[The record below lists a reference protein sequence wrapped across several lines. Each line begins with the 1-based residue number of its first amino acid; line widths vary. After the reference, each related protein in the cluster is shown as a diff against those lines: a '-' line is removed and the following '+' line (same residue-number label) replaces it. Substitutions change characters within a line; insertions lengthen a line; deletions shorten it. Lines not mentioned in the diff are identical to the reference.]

1 VCATLNMGTWPPD
14 PRNSAGVYFGGPIPV
29 DETLHLFDSDRGTP
43 GMDSFQIY
51 AVLEWGKPMDLSNI
65 ILVLFSL
72 CGIIAV
78 GLAVLLI
85 YRATLSSKEDDQIFI
100 DASEHHYV
108 EEQQELI
115 AKMSR
120 LRMPIIALTAM
131 VTVLFISGI
140 GVWLYQGFT
149 RSGFAP

>member
-1 VCATLNMGTWPPD
+1 
-14 PRNSAGVYFGGPIPV
+14 
-29 DETLHLFDSDRGTP
+29 
-43 GMDSFQIY
+43 
-51 AVLEWGKPMDLSNI
+51 MDLSI
-65 ILVLFSL
+65 VVLVLFGL
-72 CGIIAV
+72 CGVIAV
-78 GLAVLLI
+78 VLAVVMI

-100 DASEHHYV
+100 DASERHYV

-120 LRMPIIALTAM
+120 LRMPIIALTSA
-131 VTVLFISGI
+131 VTILFLSGI

>member
-1 VCATLNMGTWPPD
+1 MGTWPPD
-14 PRNSAGVYFGGPIPV
+14 PRNSTGACFGDPILV
-29 DETLHLFDSDRGTP
+29 DETLQLFDSDRGTR

-51 AVLEWGKPMDLSNI
+51 AVLEGGNPMELSNI
-65 ILVLFSL
+65 VLVLFSL
-72 CGIIAV
+72 CGVIAV
-78 GLAVLLI
+78 VLAVLLI

-100 DASEHHYV
+100 DASERHYV
-108 EEQQELI
+108 DEQQELI

-120 LRMPIIALTAM
+120 LRMPIIALTAT
-131 VTVLFISGI
+131 VTVLFLSGI